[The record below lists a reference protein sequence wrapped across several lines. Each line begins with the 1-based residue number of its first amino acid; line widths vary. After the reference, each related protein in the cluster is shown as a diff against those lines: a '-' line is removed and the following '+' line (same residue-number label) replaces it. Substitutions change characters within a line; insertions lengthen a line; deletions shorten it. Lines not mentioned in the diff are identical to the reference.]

1 MPALFSWCSPDGARA
16 ATGRVCRNLSQGA
29 ESLWRNLQGGGMVR
43 GLERNRSPMKDLR
56 RVSIQWLSMCLWA
69 AAALWALG
77 RPAYAQQEFL
87 DPAAAFRLG
96 ARAVSERVVELRFD
110 IAPGYYLYREPL
122 AFTAP
127 PDVRLGQAEV
137 PPGLR
142 KHDPNFDKEVETY
155 HDRLTVRLPVEAAGP
170 RFVLKVRSQGCAE
183 KGICYPPQDQ
193 EVDVSLAGFGGNG
206 SASLVTA
213 AAPASAGGWLR
224 GGAPGPSSE
233 PGQMGGDPIE
243 RVLRAGQWLP
253 VIGAFLLAGLLLSFT
268 PCVLPML
275 PILSSI
281 IVGQGQAPGSRGRGL
296 GLAASYALGMALV
309 YTALGVLAGLAGEG
323 LAANLQKP
331 AVLLGFAAL
340 LAVLALSMFGVY
352 ELQLP
357 VSWQSRVQGWSSR
370 LPGGRFLSVMLM
382 GGLSALIV
390 SPCVAA
396 PLAGA
401 LLYISQTRDVL
412 LGGTAL
418 FALAAGMSVPLLVLG
433 ASAGR
438 WLPRAGA
445 WMESVKAVFGFL
457 LLGVAV
463 WVAQPALSQA
473 WIMGLWGGWLAA
485 IGIWLWRLSRG
496 LRRPLQRRGAG
507 LGAALALGAG
517 MLMGVG
523 VATGAHDVWA
533 PWAGLTGQAA
543 APGDGKRLAFVRVAS
558 VAELDR
564 QLAGT
569 TQPVMLDFYADW
581 CVSCKE
587 MERFTF
593 SDPAV
598 HARLQQALVLQA
610 DVTAN
615 SAEDKALLKR
625 FHLFGPPGI
634 VFFDARGQLLERVRV
649 IGFQGPERFQEALT
663 ASGL

>member
-1 MPALFSWCSPDGARA
+1 
-16 ATGRVCRNLSQGA
+16 
-29 ESLWRNLQGGGMVR
+29 
-43 GLERNRSPMKDLR
+43 
-56 RVSIQWLSMCLWA
+56 
-69 AAALWALG
+69 
-77 RPAYAQQEFL
+77 
-87 DPAAAFRLG
+87 
-96 ARAVSERVVELRFD
+96 
-110 IAPGYYLYREPL
+110 
-122 AFTAP
+122 
-127 PDVRLGQAEV
+127 
-137 PPGLR
+137 
-142 KHDPNFDKEVETY
+142 
-155 HDRLTVRLPVEAAGP
+155 
-170 RFVLKVRSQGCAE
+170 
-183 KGICYPPQDQ
+183 
-193 EVDVSLAGFGGNG
+193 
-206 SASLVTA
+206 
-213 AAPASAGGWLR
+213 
-224 GGAPGPSSE
+224 
-233 PGQMGGDPIE
+233 
-243 RVLRAGQWLP
+243 
-253 VIGAFLLAGLLLSFT
+253 
-268 PCVLPML
+268 ML

-281 IVGQGQAPGSRGRGL
+281 IVGQGHARGSRGRGL
-296 GLAASYALGMALV
+296 GLAAGYALGMALV

-445 WMESVKAVFGFL
+445 WMESVKGVFGFL
-457 LLGVAV
+457 LLGVAI

-473 WIMGLWGGWLAA
+473 WIMALWAGWLAA

-496 LRRPLQRRGAG
+496 LRLPLQRQGTA

-517 MLMGVG
+517 LLMGVG
-523 VATGAHDVWA
+523 VATGARDVWS

-543 APGDGKRLAFVRVAS
+543 TPGDGKRLAFVRVAS

-569 TQPVMLDFYADW
+569 TRPVMLDFYADW

-649 IGFQGPERFQEALT
+649 IGFQGPERFREALT

>member
-1 MPALFSWCSPDGARA
+1 MVKGSEPGGVA
-16 ATGRVCRNLSQGA
+16 AGVMGWAPNRWLRTG
-29 ESLWRNLQGGGMVR
+29 LWV
-43 GLERNRSPMKDLR
+43 
-56 RVSIQWLSMCLWA
+56 WA
-69 AAALWALG
+69 VLLLTFG
-77 RPAYAQQEFL
+77 RPAAAQQEFL
-87 DPAAAFRLG
+87 EPEAAFRLG
-96 ARAVSERVVELRFD
+96 ARAVSERVLELRFD

-122 AFTAP
+122 AFVAP
-127 PDVRLGQAEV
+127 PGVRLAQAEV

-155 HDRLTVRLPVEAAGP
+155 HDQLTIRLPVEAAGA
-170 RFVLKVRSQGCAE
+170 RFVLMVRSQGCAE

-193 EVDVSLAGFGGNG
+193 AVDVSLAGFGGTG
-206 SASLVTA
+206 HVGLIA
-213 AAPASAGGWLR
+213 AGGSPAGAWL
-224 GGAPGPSSE
+224 GSGE
-233 PGQMGGDPIE
+233 PGRSETAEGVSGDPIE
-243 RVLRAGQWLP
+243 RVLQAGQWLP
-253 VIGAFLLAGLLLSFT
+253 VIGAFLLAGFLLSFT

-281 IVGQGQAPGSRGRGL
+281 IVGQGAPHGARGRSL
-296 GLAASYALGMALV
+296 GLAVSYAFGMALV
-309 YTALGVLAGLAGEG
+309 YTTLGVLAGLAGEG

-331 AVLLGFAAL
+331 GVLLGFAAV
-340 LAVLALSMFGVY
+340 LAVLALSMFGLY

-357 VSWQSRVQGWSSR
+357 VAWQSRVQRWSAK
-370 LPGGRFLSVMLM
+370 LPGGRFVSVMLM

-412 LGGTAL
+412 LGGVAL
-418 FALAAGMSVPLLVLG
+418 FALAAGMSVPLLLLG

-457 LLGVAV
+457 LLGVAI

-485 IGIWLWRLSRG
+485 IGVWLWRLSRG
-496 LRRPLQRRGAG
+496 LQVALQRG
-507 LGAALALGAG
+507 GAALLASLTLGSG
-517 MLMGVG
+517 LLLWVG
-523 VATGAHDVWA
+523 AATGAHDILA
-533 PWAGLTGQAA
+533 PWGGLTGQAA
-543 APGDGKRLAFVRVAS
+543 SRSDGKRLEFVRVAS

-564 QLAGT
+564 QLANT
-569 TQPVMLDFYADW
+569 TRPVMLDFYADW

-615 SAEDKALLKR
+615 SADDKALLKR

-649 IGFQGPERFQEALT
+649 IGFQGPDRFQDALT

>member
-1 MPALFSWCSPDGARA
+1 
-16 ATGRVCRNLSQGA
+16 
-29 ESLWRNLQGGGMVR
+29 
-43 GLERNRSPMKDLR
+43 
-56 RVSIQWLSMCLWA
+56 
-69 AAALWALG
+69 
-77 RPAYAQQEFL
+77 
-87 DPAAAFRLG
+87 
-96 ARAVSERVVELRFD
+96 
-110 IAPGYYLYREPL
+110 
-122 AFTAP
+122 
-127 PDVRLGQAEV
+127 
-137 PPGLR
+137 
-142 KHDPNFDKEVETY
+142 
-155 HDRLTVRLPVEAAGP
+155 
-170 RFVLKVRSQGCAE
+170 
-183 KGICYPPQDQ
+183 
-193 EVDVSLAGFGGNG
+193 
-206 SASLVTA
+206 
-213 AAPASAGGWLR
+213 
-224 GGAPGPSSE
+224 
-233 PGQMGGDPIE
+233 
-243 RVLRAGQWLP
+243 
-253 VIGAFLLAGLLLSFT
+253 
-268 PCVLPML
+268 
-275 PILSSI
+275 
-281 IVGQGQAPGSRGRGL
+281 
-296 GLAASYALGMALV
+296 
-309 YTALGVLAGLAGEG
+309 
-323 LAANLQKP
+323 
-331 AVLLGFAAL
+331 
-340 LAVLALSMFGVY
+340 VY